1 MPDDAFE
8 LEVLRDLRDTY
19 LMPSD
24 ELRGFVEHYYE
35 VSPKIVAAIER
46 SRNPKAVYDEVFER
60 LILPTV
66 EAALSGQKEKACD
79 IGKSILREFEERF
92 LK

>member
-1 MPDDAFE
+1 
-8 LEVLRDLRDTY
+8 
-19 LMPSD
+19 MPSD
-24 ELRGFVEHYYE
+24 DLRGFVEHYYE

-46 SRNPKAVYDEVFER
+46 SPHPRAVYDEVYER

-66 EAALSGQKEKACD
+66 EAVLSGQKEKACD
-79 IGKSILREFEERF
+79 LGKSVLREFEERF

>member
-1 MPDDAFE
+1 M
-8 LEVLRDLRDTY
+8 LRDLRDTY

-24 ELRGFVEHYYE
+24 DRRGFVNHYYE
-35 VSPKIVAAIER
+35 VSPYLVAAIER
-46 SRNPKAVYDEVFER
+46 SPDPRAVYDEVYER

-66 EAALSGQKEKACD
+66 EAALSGQQEKAFD